1 MLKILSREMI
11 IHYVVYNIDE
21 YGNLDYMMTFRNER
35 LARRFVNE
43 AMEFDI
49 SISKY
54 NNYLIMAKGMAIAKV
69 IQKGEFMEDVITAL
83 TTGLTADKFF
93 EVVADL
99 MPFVIVIVPVALG
112 LYFLRKLIKGAGK
125 GKVRF

>member
-1 MLKILSREMI
+1 MSKILSREMI

-35 LARRFVNE
+35 LARRFVKE
-43 AMEFDI
+43 AMELDI

-69 IQKGEFMEDVITAL
+69 IQKGEFMSDVITAL

>member
-1 MLKILSREMI
+1 MS
-11 IHYVVYNIDE
+11 
-21 YGNLDYMMTFRNER
+21 
-35 LARRFVNE
+35 
-43 AMEFDI
+43 
-49 SISKY
+49 
-54 NNYLIMAKGMAIAKV
+54 
-69 IQKGEFMEDVITAL
+69 DVITAL
-83 TTGLTADKFF
+83 TTGLTTDKFF